1 MDKPDHRT
9 MPKEMASAANLM
21 VHPLA
26 GAAALSAL
34 GVGLASQT
42 FGVWMGALT
51 GAVEVS
57 QRLFQPDGDIGDFGQ
72 SGKSAEKVEPVTAKA
87 DETRA
92 LIEKTKALA
101 ARKARQTS
109 TDRRSSEAVASLSKV
124 APIKPAVALAET
136 PLAQGAAALMPEDF
150 RQPNAAERPASPD
163 DLKAISGIGPKVEQV
178 LNGLGIWTY
187 AQIAGWTAEEIAWV
201 EDTLGFKGRIG
212 RDGWQA
218 QAVALAGIETKQ

>member
-1 MDKPDHRT
+1 MDKPDNRM

-42 FGVWMGALT
+42 FGIWMGALA
-51 GAVEVS
+51 GATEVS
-57 QRLFQPDGDIGDFGQ
+57 QRLFQPDTATGGFAPA
-72 SGKSAEKVEPVTAKA
+72 GKKAEPVAVKA

-101 ARKARQTS
+101 ATKTLKTPADKPS
-109 TDRRSSEAVASLSKV
+109 KAVAAKV
-124 APIKPAVALAET
+124 VPIVPVAAPVEAPSAQVAASI
-136 PLAQGAAALMPEDF
+136 MPEDF
-150 RQPNAAERPASPD
+150 RQPKALERPATPD
-163 DLKAISGIGPKVEQV
+163 NLKAISGIGPKVEQV
-178 LNGLGIWTY
+178 LNGFGVWTY

-212 RDGWQA
+212 RDGWLA
-218 QAVALAGIETKQ
+218 QAAALDGARTKQ

>member
-1 MDKPDHRT
+1 MDKPDDRT

-42 FGVWMGALT
+42 FGIWMGTLA
-51 GAVEVS
+51 GATEVS
-57 QRLFQPDGDIGDFGQ
+57 QRMFQTD
-72 SGKSAEKVEPVTAKA
+72 SAAGGFAPAGTPAKKAEPAAAKA

-101 ARKARQTS
+101 ATKALKAPAEKPS
-109 TDRRSSEAVASLSKV
+109 KAVAAKV
-124 APIKPAVALAET
+124 VPIAPVAAPVEAPSAQVAAPI
-136 PLAQGAAALMPEDF
+136 MPEDF
-150 RQPNAAERPASPD
+150 RQPKAAERPAAPD

-178 LNGLGIWTY
+178 LNGFGVWTY
-187 AQIAGWTAEEIAWV
+187 AQVAGWTPEEIAWV
-201 EDTLGFKGRIG
+201 EDTLGLKGRIG
-212 RDGWQA
+212 RDGWLA
-218 QAVALAGIETKQ
+218 QAATLAKTKQ